1 MSEPTKYFNFPISLL
16 QGFLD
21 NKNKCLLNIL
31 DYAIYTH
38 ANNNVEEEEFL
49 EAEILESLEYF
60 SVNTG
65 SIDSLIANGENLYYS
80 NTSCKVITGINT
92 SIFWDYKTNHK
103 SKFEDVV
110 LLAYLSLRS
119 IVQKKAYC
127 KVTNLFL
134 LSRMDG
140 HSSSVT
146 EGQQLSDKIKV
157 FNNEYQI
164 KKIKAE
170 LSDNWGLVHYGRY
183 TRGFYVSF
191 TMELE
196 DLIYQV
202 EKKRKSR
209 KLKQQKN
216 ERKNAL
222 ENALKRL
229 EQDDEATK

>member
-1 MSEPTKYFNFPISLL
+1 
-16 QGFLD
+16 
-21 NKNKCLLNIL
+21 
-31 DYAIYTH
+31 
-38 ANNNVEEEEFL
+38 
-49 EAEILESLEYF
+49 
-60 SVNTG
+60 
-65 SIDSLIANGENLYYS
+65 
-80 NTSCKVITGINT
+80 
-92 SIFWDYKTNHK
+92 
-103 SKFEDVV
+103 
-110 LLAYLSLRS
+110 
-119 IVQKKAYC
+119 
-127 KVTNLFL
+127 
-134 LSRMDG
+134 MDG

>member
-1 MSEPTKYFNFPISLL
+1 MSEPNKYFNFPISLL

-21 NKNKCLLNIL
+21 NKNECLKNIL
-31 DYAIYTH
+31 DYAVYTH
-38 ANNNVEEEEFL
+38 ARNKLESEDLDEFEFL
-49 EAEILESLEYF
+49 ETEVLESAEYLEV
-60 SVNTG
+60 SLVSTDN
-65 SIDSLIANGENLYYS
+65 LIANGENLYYS

-140 HSSSVT
+140 HSSSMT
-146 EGQQLSDKIKV
+146 DDQLSDKIKV

-202 EKKRKSR
+202 EKKGN
-209 KLKQQKN
+209 QGN
-216 ERKNAL
+216 
-222 ENALKRL
+222 
-229 EQDDEATK
+229 